1 MDRHEL
7 DKETKATKKTK
18 NIWKWILGVGLVLC
32 LIAFFGGYLNHDK
45 DFYPGTAPVEGV
57 PADTSATD
65 SSTLMTP

>member
-18 NIWKWILGVGLVLC
+18 NIWKWILGVGIVLF
-32 LIAFFGGYLNHDK
+32 LIAFFGGYLNHDE

-57 PADTSATD
+57 QADTSASD
-65 SSTLMTP
+65 SANTME